1 MDVSGSYISMPVIR
15 TESDRGDDDR
25 SKQEKQKQNEHR
37 LPRMRIGEKQK
48 SEKILSDA
56 MNIDARKNA
65 TPMPKQFPKPAS
77 VVTKQSQA
85 QPEIKPEINPQLQN
99 NFQAENEV
107 KEGREEHQ
115 ELLTSKDLHDLEDRL
130 FERGNTPE
138 HSEVIADLK
147 VILNKTPK
155 RDFSKTNDV
164 NEKSQQEEMLCSLDF
179 IEGYLAVSD
188 HMKAT
193 QAELAEV
200 IEALRQK
207 IMNQS
212 LATGFGV
219 TVQQEGLLQL
229 LSESKNQFAIQKNS
243 LDYSQS
249 EVEVGDEVMQDNG
262 SSANSAKPVKD
273 KRGEDKKPGDDSLP
287 LIVQRSI

>member
-15 TESDRGDDDR
+15 TESDRGDDER

-48 SEKILSDA
+48 SEKMLSDA
-56 MNIDARKNA
+56 MNMDTRKNS

-77 VVTKQSQA
+77 VITKQSQA
-85 QPEIKPEINPQLQN
+85 QPEINPEIKPQSQKNLQE
-99 NFQAENEV
+99 ENEV

-138 HSEVIADLK
+138 LPDVVADLK
-147 VILNKTPK
+147 GILNKTLK

-164 NEKSQQEEMLCSLDF
+164 NEKSHQEEMLCSLDF
-179 IEGYLAVSD
+179 IEGYLAVPD
-188 HMKAT
+188 NAKET

-200 IEALRQK
+200 IDALRQK
-207 IMNQS
+207 IMNQP

-219 TVQQEGLLQL
+219 TVQQEGLIQVLGN
-229 LSESKNQFAIQKNS
+229 SKSQSSIQKDS
-243 LDYSQS
+243 LGHSQLV
-249 EVEVGDEVMQDNG
+249 VEVGDEVIQDVV

-273 KRGEDKKPGDDSLP
+273 KRVEDRKPGDDSLP